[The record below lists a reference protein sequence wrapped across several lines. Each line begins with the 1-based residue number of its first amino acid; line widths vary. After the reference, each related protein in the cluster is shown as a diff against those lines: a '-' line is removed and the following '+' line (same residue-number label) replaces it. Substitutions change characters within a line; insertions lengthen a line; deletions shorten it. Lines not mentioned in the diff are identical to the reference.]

1 MTDKTTKVWNRYE
14 KGKEYNRSQNLYEQT
29 DKNWRFYAGDQW
41 RGAKLGG
48 AAAVRFNFI
57 KPIVLYKVASIAQNM
72 MEISYTPNL
81 YAMQAEGEDIMNSEF
96 VQNVRDIC
104 EKLNGYTKTLW
115 ELNKMNTVMWDS
127 VLNACVSGD
136 QILYFYKG
144 DYEIECEQVDTTNVY
159 FGDEN
164 DPDIES
170 QPYIIIAFR
179 RTVESVREEAR
190 ANGIPESKIR
200 EIVSD
205 NETEEQ
211 SGDAAKYEVNDSEED
226 GKCIVLLEL
235 YKKADKAGRKTVWSQ
250 KSTRNVIIQEP
261 TNQGHTNYP
270 IVHMTWENIKGSIR
284 GDGEVKYLIDNQIEE
299 NKNLIR
305 RAITIGQTA
314 YPKMIYDKSIIA
326 NAEDITKMGVAIA
339 IDGINVSDVMQKIG
353 YLNPSTYNPDA
364 RNLTDE
370 IRNVSQELAG
380 ASDAALGNI
389 DPSKASGQAILAVRD
404 AAQAPMSRQV
414 AKFRQFVEDI
424 GRVWFDMWT
433 AYYPEGKLVVSEEV
447 DELGNVVTETVEI
460 IPYEMMQRMK
470 VNVVV
475 NVSPANPYNKQAQES
490 TLENFLLQGQ
500 ITFDEYVE
508 ALPTDATSPKYKL
521 LQIIERRK
529 QQQQMMMEQQEPLA
543 SEQMTEEFPLE
554 SVDIPMDEPGQ
565 NTPIDTLTES
575 QDPMALEDGPGISE
589 QLLLAK
595 MREQFPGLTD
605 DELLQI
611 DPHMME

>member
-96 VQNVRDIC
+96 VQNVREVC
-104 EKLNGYTKTLW
+104 EKLNGYTKKLW

-164 DPDIES
+164 DPDVES

-190 ANGIPESKIR
+190 ANGVSEDKIR

-235 YKKADKAGRKTVWSQ
+235 YKKADKTGRKTVWSQ

-314 YPKMIYDKSIIA
+314 YPKMIYDKRIIA

-414 AKFRQFVEDI
+414 AKFKQFVEDI

-447 DELGNVVTETVEI
+447 DELGNVVAETVEI

-500 ITFDEYVE
+500 ITFDEYVD

-529 QQQQMMMEQQEPLA
+529 QQQQMMVEQQEPLIDGQTNGLGTNMQVGA
-543 SEQMTEEFPLE
+543 SIEPP
-554 SVDIPMDEPGQ
+554 SPMEP
-565 NTPIDTLTES
+565 
-575 QDPMALEDGPGISE
+575 EDGSGISE

-595 MREQFPGLTD
+595 MREQYPGLTD